1 MENMDSYGLENPN
14 APKLIPALIYGG
26 ITTLITVVIML
37 AATWSGW
44 DMNSMSY
51 KGTVWLI
58 TATILFVCIKD
69 YRDNR
74 NNNKLRIGQSMGLGA
89 LLGLISG
96 ILAAIFFYFFIT
108 YIHPEFMTEATNQA
122 ISDMEER
129 GMTDEQ
135 IEQGLQMMSF
145 FMTPLF
151 MGLMVIVF
159 SVIFNFIVGLI
170 FGAFL
175 KRD

>member
-1 MENMDSYGLENPN
+1 MDNYGLENPN
-14 APKLIPALIYGG
+14 VPKLIPALIYGG

-37 AATWSGW
+37 TATWSGW
-44 DMNSMSY
+44 DMNSLSY

-58 TATILFVCIKD
+58 SGTILFVCIKD

-74 NNNKLRIGQSMGLGA
+74 NNKRLRIGQSVGLGA
-89 LLGLISG
+89 LMGLVSG
-96 ILAAIFFYFFIT
+96 ILGAIFFYFFIT

-122 ISDMEER
+122 ILDMEKR

-135 IEQGLQMMSF
+135 IEQGLQVMSF
-145 FMTPLF
+145 FMGPVF
-151 MGLMVIVF
+151 MGMMVILF
-159 SVIFNFIVGLI
+159 SVLFNLIVGLI
-170 FGAFL
+170 FGAIL

>member
-1 MENMDSYGLENPN
+1 
-14 APKLIPALIYGG
+14 
-26 ITTLITVVIML
+26 
-37 AATWSGW
+37 
-44 DMNSMSY
+44 
-51 KGTVWLI
+51 
-58 TATILFVCIKD
+58 
-69 YRDNR
+69 
-74 NNNKLRIGQSMGLGA
+74 
-89 LLGLISG
+89 
-96 ILAAIFFYFFIT
+96 
-108 YIHPEFMTEATNQA
+108 MTEATNQA